1 MKDIIDSIFHES
13 IHSTAREMERWNT
26 LPDEQLHPVEYMAE
40 ELVAHVGVLK
50 LAILHGCKEPL

>member
-50 LAILHGCKEPL
+50 LAILH